1 MNPVRGFSTPQA
13 RYRLFSMNKETDW
26 RISDTAAGR
35 NVMLT
40 AATTGGF
47 IAGDRNAAGYI
58 KAGRKP

>member
-1 MNPVRGFSTPQA
+1 MS
-13 RYRLFSMNKETDW
+13 KETDW

-35 NVMLT
+35 NVLLT